1 MPLTSYHVTRM
12 TEMGDILANQIKGS
26 KRPADKIFC
35 KEIILV
41 DGKALSNWLSYY
53 LVRDAVIES
62 KPTGLGV
69 HAHAD
74 LMNTHRF
81 APWAAAILRGEE
93 PGSSFQDPLGSL
105 ELRVHAILSDPKSKT
120 GKAFK
125 DVVGQPKL
133 DGGMVRWEV
142 SQRIAAR
149 LRELT
154 LDDPEWTQQ
163 AQLGTKSDR
172 LGALWKQIHI
182 SITKE
187 NGGLPVSAV
196 DIMERLEKSDTDR
209 ELIKS
214 QLPGR
219 ITLLASGDIP
229 RTLLRSIA
237 ALGKTQNFEA
247 KGIFLQPTL
256 GYYLDIRDGIELPK
270 DLDTPGADFIRQ
282 TAKHFHSQFK
292 KLVDAGEWNFG
303 GDESDNKAFPATL
316 LGSLQ
321 QSIEHFD
328 EKIRFDTS
336 RDPENATVTIH
347 RCHSVVRE
355 IEVLRDELI
364 KAMQADKTLN
374 PRDILI
380 LSPDPETYASVLQ
393 GIFRDRGEPR
403 IYVTNVALEGT
414 GKSAL
419 TSLAEALLS
428 IAAGR
433 CTAQEVI
440 DLIELKVI
448 LDRYRWDTEDVATIK
463 KWFKAA
469 PFFWGVDAA
478 HRERLT
484 EVSYGAW
491 SLVDFRNRLILG
503 TALAPDNMLAGSPPT
518 LTLGDIEGKQSAQL
532 AAELIEFTDL
542 LRKWIHEA
550 GEPHSLKEWTAIFA
564 ETLKGLMPDT
574 SFYAEQAAKM
584 ERALGSLSE
593 LAKQATEDPIGLN
606 LFTTFATPVLDVD
619 HGKGQ
624 FMSGGAVLAPLRSSS
639 IHPAKVIALLGMK
652 DGSFPVR
659 GKSPGPELNTDLPLQ
674 ARQFKEQSEQRG
686 MHAILLAI
694 GAAQNRLI
702 VTFPGYAG
710 DTGKPANAALPV
722 ELIKQACHRIL
733 KQQPG
738 HPGFKIRRHGIHAHE
753 AAIGDK
759 KETSETHTYDGQAV
773 AAAQTLGQEPGEEE
787 RVINPARPFA
797 SWSMD
802 EWVEFWKN
810 PAEGLFKSLDLKTV
824 WLEDELPADEALQ
837 PPLTEGK
844 MTSEQRTTMYKAIR
858 WAKNYQSRTSD
869 NKKGESIDPDLV
881 AAKLSGHFSEQATE
895 EHLEAILAKTQSG
908 GMNAWVKTIERYF
921 NAKPQPLTNLLP
933 SYHSAE
939 FPSAYHIGDWLI
951 FSLPDEVKVEDKHL
965 LPALAALA
973 EMQTQGVALTNV
985 AIFGKAKNEKDTG
998 ESEETESDETTDQ
1011 GEDGAALGVRT
1022 NSTKDNQTLFR
1033 ALENLAKRASGTDF
1047 FLGENISIACSK
1059 HAMPKEV
1066 VTKAANAKPK
1076 KKSAETKGQ
1085 KAPSRYESQIYGS
1098 PPYSKGDIHDNHG
1111 RLLSPAR
1118 YNPEKVLALFQEA
1131 LIGCTFLPD
1140 KTLEKYLKTHG
1151 KK

>member
-1 MPLTSYHVTRM
+1 MPLTSHHVTRM
-12 TEMGDILANQIKGS
+12 TDMGDLLANLISGS

-41 DGKALSNWLSYY
+41 DGKALSNWLSSY
-53 LVRDAVIES
+53 LVREAKIDG
-62 KPTGLGV
+62 KPKGLGV

-81 APWAAAILRGEE
+81 APWAAALLRGEE
-93 PGSSFQDPLGSL
+93 PGSSFHDPLESL

-120 GKAFK
+120 GQAFK
-125 DVVGQPKL
+125 DVVGQPEL

-154 LDDPEWTQQ
+154 LDDPEWTLQ
-163 AQLGTKSDR
+163 AQQGDKSDR
-172 LGALWKQIHI
+172 LGALWRIIHTAI
-182 SITKE
+182 SKE
-187 NGGLPVSAV
+187 NGGQPVSAF
-196 DIMERLEKSDTDR
+196 DIMDRLKKNEADR
-209 ELIKS
+209 QRIRT

-219 ITLLASGDIP
+219 ITVLASGDIP
-229 RTLLRSIA
+229 RTLLGSL
-237 ALGKTQNFEA
+237 ALLGESSDFEV

-256 GYYLDIRDGIELPK
+256 GFYLDIREGKELPK
-270 DLDTPGADFIRQ
+270 ELDTPGADFIRQ

-292 KLVDAGEWNFG
+292 KLVDAGAWNFG
-303 GDESDNKAFPATL
+303 GEESEDKAFPATL

-328 EKIRFDTS
+328 RKGASFDTS
-336 RDPENATVTIH
+336 KDPQSSTVAIH
-347 RCHSVVRE
+347 RCHSVTRE

-364 KAMQADKTLN
+364 KAMQADTTLN

-380 LSPDPETYASVLQ
+380 LSPDPETYASLLQ
-393 GIFRDRGEPR
+393 GIFRDRGEPS

-433 CTAQEVI
+433 CTAQEVV

-448 LDRYRWDTEDVATIK
+448 LDRYRWDAEDVATIK
-463 KWFKAA
+463 KWFKRA

-491 SLVDFRNRLILG
+491 SLADFRNRLILG
-503 TALAPDNMLAGSPPT
+503 TALAPDNMLAGSPQT

-542 LRKWIHEA
+542 LQKWIHEA
-550 GEPHSLKEWTAIFA
+550 GESHSLKEWTAIFA
-564 ETLKGLMPDT
+564 ETLKALMPDT

-593 LAKQATEDPIGLN
+593 LARQATVDPIGLN

-652 DGSFPVR
+652 DGSFPIR
-659 GKSPGPELNTDLPLQ
+659 GQSPGPELNTDLPLE
-674 ARQFKEQSEQRG
+674 AKQFKEQSEQRG

-753 AAIGDK
+753 AAISEK
-759 KETSETHTYDGQAV
+759 KETSETHTYDAQAV
-773 AAAQTLGQEPGEEE
+773 AAAQALGQEQSGED

-797 SWSMD
+797 SWSLD

-837 PPLTEGK
+837 PPHTEGK
-844 MTSEQRTTMYKAIR
+844 MTSEQRTTMHKAIS
-858 WAKNYQSRTSD
+858 WAKNYQSRTAD
-869 NKKGESIDPDLV
+869 NPKGESTDPDLV

-895 EHLEAILAKTQSG
+895 EHLDAILAKTERG
-908 GMNAWVKTIERYF
+908 ATNAWVKTIERYF
-921 NAKPQPLTNLLP
+921 NAEPLPLTDLLP
-933 SYHSAE
+933 SYNSAV
-939 FPSAYHIGDWLI
+939 FPSAYYIGDWLI
-951 FSLPDEVKVEDKHL
+951 FALPDEVKVEDKHL

-973 EMQTQGVALTNV
+973 AIQTKGVSLTNV
-985 AIFGKAKNEKDTG
+985 AIFGKVKKGKDG
-998 ESEETESDETTDQ
+998 DESVETEGDKTTGP
-1011 GEDGAALGVRT
+1011 GEDGAALGART
-1022 NSTKDNQTLFR
+1022 NSTKDNQTLFH
-1033 ALENLAKRASGTDF
+1033 AMEKLAKRASGTDF
-1047 FLGENISIACSK
+1047 FLGEKVSAICAK
-1059 HAMPKEV
+1059 QAMPKEV
-1066 VTKAANAKPK
+1066 VTEPK
-1076 KKSAETKGQ
+1076 KKSVKAKKE

-1118 YNPEKVLALFQEA
+1118 YNPEKVLALFQAA
-1131 LIGCTFLPD
+1131 LTGCTLLTD
-1140 KTLEKYLKTHG
+1140 KTLEKYLKSHG
-1151 KK
+1151 QK

>member
-1 MPLTSYHVTRM
+1 VNGGPQESYSPSLLIHSRETIPAIISARLDHPGLRLTQWMVALGIPIPASVMPITSYHVTRM
-12 TEMGDILANQIKGS
+12 TEMGDILANLIKGS

-53 LVRDAVIES
+53 LVRDAIIES

-93 PGSSFQDPLGSL
+93 PGSSFQDPLESL
-105 ELRVHAILSDPKSKT
+105 ELRVHAILSDSQSKV

-125 DVVGQPKL
+125 DVVGQPRL

-163 AQLGTKSDR
+163 AQLGAKSDR
-172 LGALWKQIHI
+172 LGALWKQIHA

-187 NGGLPVSAV
+187 NGGMPVSAV
-196 DIMERLEKSDTDR
+196 DIMERLEKSDADR
-209 ELIKS
+209 ELIRS

-237 ALGKTQNFEA
+237 ALGKTQSFEA

-256 GYYLDIRDGIELPK
+256 GYYLDIRDGKELPK
-270 DLDTPGADFIRQ
+270 ELDTPGADFIRQ

-292 KLVDAGEWNFG
+292 KLVDAGAWNFG
-303 GDESDNKAFPATL
+303 GDESGIKPFPATL

-336 RDPENATVTIH
+336 SDPENATVAIH

-364 KAMQADKTLN
+364 RAMQADKTLN

-380 LSPDPETYASVLQ
+380 LSPDPETYASLLQ
-393 GIFRDRGEPR
+393 GIFRDRGEPG

-448 LDRYRWDTEDVATIK
+448 LDRYRWDAEDVATIK
-463 KWFKAA
+463 KWFKTA

-491 SLVDFRNRLILG
+491 SLADFRNRLILG

-542 LRKWIHEA
+542 VRKWIHEA

-564 ETLKGLMPDT
+564 ETLKALMPDT

-584 ERALGSLSE
+584 ERALGTLSE

-674 ARQFKEQSEQRG
+674 AEQFKEQSEQRG

-694 GAAQNRLI
+694 GAAQKRLI
-702 VTFPGYAG
+702 VTFPGYARP
-710 DTGKPANAALPV
+710 TGRTH
-722 ELIKQACHRIL
+722 QA
-733 KQQPG
+733 
-738 HPGFKIRRHGIHAHE
+738 
-753 AAIGDK
+753 
-759 KETSETHTYDGQAV
+759 
-773 AAAQTLGQEPGEEE
+773 
-787 RVINPARPFA
+787 
-797 SWSMD
+797 
-802 EWVEFWKN
+802 
-810 PAEGLFKSLDLKTV
+810 GL
-824 WLEDELPADEALQ
+824 
-837 PPLTEGK
+837 
-844 MTSEQRTTMYKAIR
+844 
-858 WAKNYQSRTSD
+858 
-869 NKKGESIDPDLV
+869 
-881 AAKLSGHFSEQATE
+881 
-895 EHLEAILAKTQSG
+895 
-908 GMNAWVKTIERYF
+908 
-921 NAKPQPLTNLLP
+921 
-933 SYHSAE
+933 
-939 FPSAYHIGDWLI
+939 
-951 FSLPDEVKVEDKHL
+951 
-965 LPALAALA
+965 
-973 EMQTQGVALTNV
+973 
-985 AIFGKAKNEKDTG
+985 
-998 ESEETESDETTDQ
+998 
-1011 GEDGAALGVRT
+1011 
-1022 NSTKDNQTLFR
+1022 
-1033 ALENLAKRASGTDF
+1033 
-1047 FLGENISIACSK
+1047 
-1059 HAMPKEV
+1059 
-1066 VTKAANAKPK
+1066 
-1076 KKSAETKGQ
+1076 
-1085 KAPSRYESQIYGS
+1085 
-1098 PPYSKGDIHDNHG
+1098 PPYPEATAGTPWIQDPAPWHPRARG
-1111 RLLSPAR
+1111 R
-1118 YNPEKVLALFQEA
+1118 
-1131 LIGCTFLPD
+1131 
-1140 KTLEKYLKTHG
+1140 
-1151 KK
+1151 

>member
-1 MPLTSYHVTRM
+1 MPLNSHHVTRM
-12 TEMGDILANQIKGS
+12 TEMGDLLAQLISGS

-41 DGKALSNWLSYY
+41 DGKALSNWLSSY
-53 LVRDAVIES
+53 LVREAKIDGQ
-62 KPTGLGV
+62 PDGLGV

-81 APWAAAILRGEE
+81 APWAAALLRGEE
-93 PGSSFQDPLGSL
+93 PGSSFQDPLESL

-120 GKAFK
+120 GQAFK
-125 DVVGQPKL
+125 DVVGQPEL

-163 AQLGTKSDR
+163 AQQGAKSDR
-172 LGALWKQIHI
+172 LGALWKIIHTAI
-182 SITKE
+182 SKE
-187 NGGLPVSAV
+187 NGGQPVSAF
-196 DIMERLEKSDTDR
+196 DIMDRLEKNEADR
-209 ELIKS
+209 QRIRS

-219 ITLLASGDIP
+219 ITVLASGDIP
-229 RTLLRSIA
+229 RTLLRSLA
-237 ALGKTQNFEA
+237 ALGQTHNFEV

-256 GYYLDIRDGIELPK
+256 GYYLDIQEGKELPK
-270 DLDTPGADFIRQ
+270 ELDTPGADFIRQ

-292 KLVDAGEWNFG
+292 KLVDAGDWNFG
-303 GDESDNKAFPATL
+303 GEESEDKAFPATL

-328 EKIRFDTS
+328 RKEASFDTS
-336 RDPENATVTIH
+336 KDPQSSTVAIH
-347 RCHSVVRE
+347 RCHSVIRE

-364 KAMQADKTLN
+364 KAMQADKNLN

-380 LSPDPETYASVLQ
+380 LSPDPETYASLLQ
-393 GIFRDRGEPR
+393 GIFRDRGEPS

-433 CTAQEVI
+433 CTAQEVV

-448 LDRYRWDTEDVATIK
+448 LDRYRWDAEDVATIK
-463 KWFKAA
+463 KWFKTA

-491 SLVDFRNRLILG
+491 SLADFRNRLILG

-542 LRKWIHEA
+542 LQKWIHEA
-550 GEPHSLKEWTAIFA
+550 GESHSLKEWTAIFS
-564 ETLKGLMPDT
+564 ETLKALMPDT

-593 LAKQATEDPIGLN
+593 LAKQATDDPIGLN

-652 DGSFPVR
+652 DGSFPIR
-659 GKSPGPELNTDLPLQ
+659 GQSPGPELTTTLPLE
-674 ARQFKEQSEQRG
+674 AKQFKEQSEQRG

-753 AAIGDK
+753 AAIGEK
-759 KETSETHTYDGQAV
+759 KETSETHTYDPQAV
-773 AAAQTLGQEPGEEE
+773 AAAQALGKEQSGED

-797 SWSMD
+797 SWSLD

-844 MTSEQRTTMYKAIR
+844 LTSEQRKTKNKAIR
-858 WAKNYQSRTSD
+858 WAKNYQSRTAD
-869 NKKGESIDPDLV
+869 NPSGESTDPDLV

-895 EHLEAILAKTQSG
+895 DHLDAILAKTETG
-908 GMNAWVKTIERYF
+908 ATKAWLKTIERYF
-921 NAKPQPLTNLLP
+921 NAKPQPLTDLLP
-933 SYHSAE
+933 SYNSAV
-939 FPSAYHIGDWLI
+939 FPSAYYIEDWLI
-951 FSLPDEVKVEDKHL
+951 FALPDEVKVEDKHL

-973 EMQTQGVALTNV
+973 AIQTKVVSLTNV
-985 AIFGKAKNEKDTG
+985 AIFGKVKKEKDTD
-998 ESEETESDETTDQ
+998 ESVETEGDKTTGQ

-1022 NSTKDNQTLFR
+1022 NSLKDNQTLFR

-1047 FLGENISIACSK
+1047 FLGEKVSAICSK
-1059 HAMPKEV
+1059 QAMPKEV
-1066 VTKAANAKPK
+1066 VTDPK
-1076 KKSAETKGQ
+1076 KKGGKAKTE

-1118 YNPEKVLALFQEA
+1118 YNPEKVLALFQET
-1131 LIGCTFLPD
+1131 LIGYTFLPD

-1151 KK
+1151 QK